1 MAGKHELEKFEY
13 LFVDIEWNQTPGT
26 NGIEDREP
34 IQIGVVATD
43 ESMNLKKSFSRA
55 MRLSSEEK
63 YNPDTLVLSHSTL
76 KSVMQANSEEIVLQK
91 IKMSFPKYKYVVV
104 WTKDTYELFKRGMDT
119 YGYSMPRHRV
129 IVFQEV
135 LMHIASDGV
144 NQIGFERALKQA
156 GIEYQ
161 KNFLHYSKHDANY
174 MYQLFCKCYK
184 EYTRWTN
191 QEICYLSP
199 RTHII
204 HTGSCRYSNKNHLL
218 ATNQV
223 AKHVIFQGNRVCK
236 ICGCEDEW
244 NRLQWGVSSGVK
256 QNNRA
261 EYLRELP
268 LTDENMSMICNK
280 FRLDYNIASDM
291 VFIRTPFSGWIVHIQ
306 NDRVTKLRHEN
317 YRQRRDEALKIH
329 KKCFEGYHKQK
340 LPSSRF
346 YDVVSYIKYHDE
358 GMLKRLGDKRS
369 RIDIILDRIRE
380 QDAENMA

>member
-1 MAGKHELEKFEY
+1 MAGKYELEKFEY
-13 LFVDIEWNQTPGT
+13 LFVDIEWNQAPGT
-26 NGIEDREP
+26 SGIEDREP

-43 ESMNLKKSFSRA
+43 ESMNLKKLFSRA

-76 KSVMQANSEEIVLQK
+76 KSVMQANSEEIVLRK

-104 WTKDTYELFKRGMDT
+104 WTKDTYELFKIGMDT

-184 EYTRWTN
+184 EYTMWTN

-218 ATNQV
+218 ATNQA

-291 VFIRTPFSGWIVHIQ
+291 VFIRTPFSGGIVHIQ
-306 NDRVTKLRHEN
+306 NDRVTKLHHEN

>member
-1 MAGKHELEKFEY
+1 
-13 LFVDIEWNQTPGT
+13 
-26 NGIEDREP
+26 
-34 IQIGVVATD
+34 
-43 ESMNLKKSFSRA
+43 
-55 MRLSSEEK
+55 
-63 YNPDTLVLSHSTL
+63 
-76 KSVMQANSEEIVLQK
+76 
-91 IKMSFPKYKYVVV
+91 
-104 WTKDTYELFKRGMDT
+104 MDT

-129 IVFQEV
+129 IVFQDV

-174 MYQLFCKCYK
+174 MYQLFCKCYE
-184 EYTRWTN
+184 EYTRWT
-191 QEICYLSP
+191 
-199 RTHII
+199 
-204 HTGSCRYSNKNHLL
+204 NHLL
-218 ATNQV
+218 ATNQA

-306 NDRVTKLRHEN
+306 NNRVTKLRHEN

-369 RIDIILDRIRE
+369 RIDIILDRIIE